1 MTSCGDWWGV
11 VGTAKSHWKLVLSSN
26 VWTKMWTARSATM
39 DNTSLRPIIYRWSMS
54 EKQTNESWIWMC
66 ENNVRWPCWITR
78 SMKRLVE
85 NNHKQN
91 AAKKRIVGSIL
102 LFSGLP
108 REGTAKVHT
117 GISVSKEAWQSKFAN
132 YGNYRLRLLFM
143 KHRGEHT
150 AKGESDGVGDG
161 LVFGW
166 VQVERRLKLVCRK
179 RDTNQHSVRSI
190 ASMAMIE

>member
-39 DNTSLRPIIYRWSMS
+39 DNTILSGQLFTGGLWAKNKRMRVEY
-54 EKQTNESWIWMC
+54 EC

-132 YGNYRLRLLFM
+132 YGNYRLRLLFI
-143 KHRGEHT
+143 KHRGEHR
-150 AKGESDGVGDG
+150 AKGESTV
-161 LVFGW
+161 
-166 VQVERRLKLVCRK
+166 
-179 RDTNQHSVRSI
+179 
-190 ASMAMIE
+190 